1 MLSVDLLMA
10 YDGDDD
16 VSGVLADDS
25 GDDAFGADD
34 DAMPLLLRK
43 FVTLKLLAFFKSATM
58 AAGGYD

>member
-1 MLSVDLLMA
+1 MLSVDLLML

-16 VSGVLADDS
+16 VSGVLLVDN

-34 DAMPLLLRK
+34 DAMPLRK
-43 FVTLKLLAFFKSATM
+43 FDTLKLLTFFKSATI

>member
-1 MLSVDLLMA
+1 ML
-10 YDGDDD
+10 YDGADD
-16 VSGVLADDS
+16 VSGVLLVDN

-43 FVTLKLLAFFKSATM
+43 FDTLKLLTFFKSATM